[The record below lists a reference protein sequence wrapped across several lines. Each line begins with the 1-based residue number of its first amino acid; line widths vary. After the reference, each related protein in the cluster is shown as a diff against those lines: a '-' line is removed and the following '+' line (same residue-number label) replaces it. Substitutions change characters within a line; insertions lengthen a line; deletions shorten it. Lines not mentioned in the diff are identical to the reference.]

1 MKYSFVTLAAVA
13 GAALA
18 APPPSAIDNFGP
30 DFFTPFCN
38 LDYKGKPCEELVGKG
53 DKNSDAIC
61 KAGREHFCGPQK
73 RDAVPEPQ
81 PDPVADPMPWCTW
94 RGQPCW
100 KEKMA
105 KREAIAEPVAAPQ
118 PDPVAEPMPWCTWR
132 GQPCWKEKMKAK
144 REAEA
149 IPEPIAAPQPDPV
162 ADPMPWCTW
171 RGQPCW
177 KEKMAKREAIPE
189 PVAAPQPDPVADP
202 MPWCTWRGQPCWK
215 EKMAKREAIPEPV
228 AAPQPD
234 PVAEPMPW
242 CTWRGQPC
250 WKEKMRM
257 AKREPEPVA
266 APQPD
271 PVAEPMPW
279 CTWRGQ
285 PCWKEKMRM
294 AKRDAV
300 PEPVAAPKPDPVAEP
315 KPWCTWP
322 GQPCWKKTKRAA
334 APEPAPE
341 AENEPRWCM
350 WRGQPCWKKT
360 KRDATP
366 EPWCMW
372 RGQPCWKAKRD
383 AAPEP
388 WCMWRGQPCW
398 KAKRDAGQA
407 LSNALHATRSL
418 DTRSADAPSTAHLP
432 RDAAHKAK
440 RSIVELANLIALSA
454 RGSPEEYFQSLELE
468 TFFPDAA
475 PNATAKRDLNTLQE
489 DKRWCM
495 WRGQPCW
502 KAKRAAEAVLDAVD
516 GDDGVIGPGGPD
528 SHYDTRDFKAENFAA
543 KRDLIA
549 IKAAARSI
557 ADMSEE

>member
-38 LDYKGKPCEELVGKG
+38 LDYKGKLCEELVGKG
-53 DKNSDAIC
+53 DKNADAIC

-100 KEKMA
+100 KEKMKAKREAIPEPVAAPQPDPVADPMPWCTWRGQPCWKEKMA
-105 KREAIAEPVAAPQ
+105 KREAIAEPVAAAQ

-177 KEKMAKREAIPE
+177 K
-189 PVAAPQPDPVADP
+189 
-202 MPWCTWRGQPCWK
+202 
-215 EKMAKREAIPEPV
+215 
-228 AAPQPD
+228 
-234 PVAEPMPW
+234 
-242 CTWRGQPC
+242 
-250 WKEKMRM
+250 
-257 AKREPEPVA
+257 
-266 APQPD
+266 
-271 PVAEPMPW
+271 
-279 CTWRGQ
+279 
-285 PCWKEKMRM
+285 
-294 AKRDAV
+294 
-300 PEPVAAPKPDPVAEP
+300 
-315 KPWCTWP
+315 
-322 GQPCWKKTKRAA
+322 KTKRAA

-341 AENEPRWCM
+341 AENEPRWCL

-366 EPWCMW
+366 EPWCLW

-454 RGSPEEYFQSLELE
+454 RGSPEEYFKSLELE

-475 PNATAKRDLNTLQE
+475 SNATAKRDLNTLQE

-516 GDDGVIGPGGPD
+516 GDDGATGPGGPD
-528 SHYDTRDFKAENFAA
+528 SHYDTRDFKSENFAA

-557 ADMSEE
+557 ADMSED

>member
-53 DKNSDAIC
+53 DKNADAIC

-100 KEKMA
+100 KEKMKA
-105 KREAIAEPVAAPQ
+105 KREAIPEPVTAPQ
-118 PDPVAEPMPWCTWR
+118 PDPVADPMPWCTWR

-162 ADPMPWCTW
+162 A
-171 RGQPCW
+171 
-177 KEKMAKREAIPE
+177 
-189 PVAAPQPDPVADP
+189 
-202 MPWCTWRGQPCWK
+202 
-215 EKMAKREAIPEPV
+215 
-228 AAPQPD
+228 
-234 PVAEPMPW
+234 EPMPW

-257 AKREPEPVA
+257 AKREPI
-266 APQPD
+266 
-271 PVAEPMPW
+271 AEP
-279 CTWRGQ
+279 
-285 PCWKEKMRM
+285 E
-294 AKRDAV
+294 AI

-315 KPWCTWP
+315 MPWCTWR

-341 AENEPRWCM
+341 AENEPRWCL

-360 KRDATP
+360 KRDAIP
-366 EPWCMW
+366 EPWCLW

-454 RGSPEEYFQSLELE
+454 RGSPEEYFKSLELE

-495 WRGQPCW
+495 WRGQSCW

-516 GDDGVIGPGGPD
+516 GDDGATGPGGPD
-528 SHYDTRDFKAENFAA
+528 SHYDTRDFKSENFAA

>member
-53 DKNSDAIC
+53 DKNADAIC

-73 RDAVPEPQ
+73 RDAVPGPQ
-81 PDPVADPMPWCTW
+81 PDPVAD
-94 RGQPCW
+94 
-100 KEKMA
+100 
-105 KREAIAEPVAAPQ
+105 
-118 PDPVAEPMPWCTWR
+118 PMPWCTWR

-189 PVAAPQPDPVADP
+189 PVAAPQPDPVAEP

-215 EKMAKREAIPEPV
+215 EKMRMAKREPEPVAEPMPWCTWRGQPCWKEKMRMAKRDAVPEPV

-257 AKREPEPVA
+257 AKREPI
-266 APQPD
+266 
-271 PVAEPMPW
+271 AEP
-279 CTWRGQ
+279 
-285 PCWKEKMRM
+285 E
-294 AKRDAV
+294 AI

-315 KPWCTWP
+315 MPWCTWR

-341 AENEPRWCM
+341 AENEPRWCL

-360 KRDATP
+360 KRDAIP
-366 EPWCMW
+366 EPWCLW

-454 RGSPEEYFQSLELE
+454 RGSPEEYFKSLELE

-516 GDDGVIGPGGPD
+516 GDDGATGPGGPD
-528 SHYDTRDFKAENFAA
+528 SHYDTRDFKSENFAA

>member
-53 DKNSDAIC
+53 DKNADAIC

-100 KEKMA
+100 KEKM
-105 KREAIAEPVAAPQ
+105 K
-118 PDPVAEPMPWCTWR
+118 
-132 GQPCWKEKMKAK
+132 
-144 REAEA
+144 
-149 IPEPIAAPQPDPV
+149 
-162 ADPMPWCTW
+162 
-171 RGQPCW
+171 
-177 KEKMAKREAIPE
+177 AKREAIPE
-189 PVAAPQPDPVADP
+189 PVAAPQPDPVAD
-202 MPWCTWRGQPCWK
+202 
-215 EKMAKREAIPEPV
+215 
-228 AAPQPD
+228 
-234 PVAEPMPW
+234 PMPW

-294 AKRDAV
+294 AKREAI

-315 KPWCTWP
+315 MPWCTWR
-322 GQPCWKKTKRAA
+322 GQPCWKKAKRAA

-341 AENEPRWCM
+341 AENEPRWCL

-366 EPWCMW
+366 EPWCL
-372 RGQPCWKAKRD
+372 
-383 AAPEP
+383 
-388 WCMWRGQPCW
+388 WRGQPCW

-454 RGSPEEYFQSLELE
+454 RGSPEEYFKSLELE

-516 GDDGVIGPGGPD
+516 GDDGATGPGGPD
-528 SHYDTRDFKAENFAA
+528 SHYDTRDFKSENFAA

>member
-53 DKNSDAIC
+53 DKNADAIC

-100 KEKMA
+100 KEKM
-105 KREAIAEPVAAPQ
+105 
-118 PDPVAEPMPWCTWR
+118 
-132 GQPCWKEKMKAK
+132 KAK

-149 IPEPIAAPQPDPV
+149 IPEPI
-162 ADPMPWCTW
+162 
-171 RGQPCW
+171 
-177 KEKMAKREAIPE
+177 
-189 PVAAPQPDPVADP
+189 AAPQPDPVADP

-294 AKRDAV
+294 AKREAI
-300 PEPVAAPKPDPVAEP
+300 
-315 KPWCTWP
+315 
-322 GQPCWKKTKRAA
+322 
-334 APEPAPE
+334 PEPAPE
-341 AENEPRWCM
+341 AENEPRWCL

-366 EPWCMW
+366 EPWCLW

-432 RDAAHKAK
+432 RDAPHKAK

-454 RGSPEEYFQSLELE
+454 RGSPEEYFKSLELE

-516 GDDGVIGPGGPD
+516 GDDGATGPGGPD
-528 SHYDTRDFKAENFAA
+528 SHYDTRDFKSENFAA

>member
-53 DKNSDAIC
+53 DKNADAIC

-100 KEKMA
+100 KEKMKA
-105 KREAIAEPVAAPQ
+105 KREAIPEPVTAPQ
-118 PDPVAEPMPWCTWR
+118 PDPVADPMPWCTWR

-162 ADPMPWCTW
+162 A
-171 RGQPCW
+171 
-177 KEKMAKREAIPE
+177 
-189 PVAAPQPDPVADP
+189 
-202 MPWCTWRGQPCWK
+202 
-215 EKMAKREAIPEPV
+215 
-228 AAPQPD
+228 
-234 PVAEPMPW
+234 EPMPW

-257 AKREPEPVA
+257 AKREPI
-266 APQPD
+266 
-271 PVAEPMPW
+271 AEP
-279 CTWRGQ
+279 
-285 PCWKEKMRM
+285 E
-294 AKRDAV
+294 AI

-315 KPWCTWP
+315 MPWCTWR

-341 AENEPRWCM
+341 AENEPRWCL

-360 KRDATP
+360 KRDAIP
-366 EPWCMW
+366 EPWCLW

-454 RGSPEEYFQSLELE
+454 RGSPEEYFKSLELE

-516 GDDGVIGPGGPD
+516 GDDGATGPGGPD
-528 SHYDTRDFKAENFAA
+528 SHYDTRDFKSENFAA

>member
-53 DKNSDAIC
+53 DKNADAIC

-73 RDAVPEPQ
+73 RDAVPGPQ

-100 KEKMA
+100 KEKMKA
-105 KREAIAEPVAAPQ
+105 KREAIPEPVTAPQPDPVADPMPWCTWRGQPCWKEKMKAKLAAPQ

-132 GQPCWKEKMKAK
+132 GQPCWKEKMRMAK
-144 REAEA
+144 RE
-149 IPEPIAAPQPDPV
+149 PEPV
-162 ADPMPWCTW
+162 AEPMPWCTW

-177 KEKMAKREAIPE
+177 KEKMR
-189 PVAAPQPDPVADP
+189 
-202 MPWCTWRGQPCWK
+202 
-215 EKMAKREAIPEPV
+215 MAKRDAVPEPV

-257 AKREPEPVA
+257 AKREPI
-266 APQPD
+266 
-271 PVAEPMPW
+271 AEP
-279 CTWRGQ
+279 
-285 PCWKEKMRM
+285 E
-294 AKRDAV
+294 AI

-315 KPWCTWP
+315 MPWCTWR

-341 AENEPRWCM
+341 AENEPRWCL

-360 KRDATP
+360 KRDAIP
-366 EPWCMW
+366 EPWCLW

-388 WCMWRGQPCW
+388 WSP
-398 KAKRDAGQA
+398 
-407 LSNALHATRSL
+407 LIF
-418 DTRSADAPSTAHLP
+418 P

-454 RGSPEEYFQSLELE
+454 RGSPEEYFKSLELE

-516 GDDGVIGPGGPD
+516 GDDGATGPGGPD
-528 SHYDTRDFKAENFAA
+528 SHYDTRDFKSENFAA